1 MTRMVQVHGL
11 PLVAVVTKEGF
22 RRVTTNGAPKE
33 VWIGFWRATVDGRD
47 GATYSAVADTIEEAC
62 DGAAEHYQRAYA
74 ARGDEWAAEEQAA

>member
-33 VWIGFWRATVDGRD
+33 VWIGFWRATVVDLAGVP
-47 GATYSAVADTIEEAC
+47 YSAVADTIEEAC
-62 DGAAEHYQRAYA
+62 DGAGEHYRRA
-74 ARGDEWAAEEQAA
+74 WAAASDQFPVEGRAA